1 MKLEDESKIRNMIR
15 ESSLWEISIVSV
27 LILPTITGFWLS
39 LLGIA
44 NDSPERIKAI
54 LVVVIVYIISVG
66 LAKFGQSKA
75 AKQANQKRILVNRL
89 LRRKN
94 RKASFSNLVENS
106 HDLLTDTV
114 IQELITEFPKV
125 FVPIKIKGKGK
136 GVKLLEEE
144 EE

>member
-15 ESSLWEISIVSV
+15 ESSIWEISLVSV
-27 LILPTITGFWLS
+27 LILPIITGSWLS

-44 NDSPERIKAI
+44 NDSPDRIKAI

-94 RKASFSNLVENS
+94 RKASFSSLVENS